1 LKQIIWPVLLG
12 ILILSGCNSSEEKE
26 ARDTAEAYMEAVKN
40 GDEFKEIYSVE
51 EFIDVFDYKY
61 LKTLEDNQEKR
72 TSKTTYEDWK
82 ALYEKAPDII
92 QSTFKEYKEN
102 KIESLELDNKYTNK
116 QYQVVK
122 NTGSVLEYW
131 DGESYTNNFV
141 FLYNVEIANEEGQ
154 KLYKKAEIAV
164 KQSYILNEETEE
176 YEEGYIIS
184 DITLR

>member
-1 LKQIIWPVLLG
+1 M
-12 ILILSGCNSSEEKE
+12 
-26 ARDTAEAYMEAVKN
+26 DAVKN
-40 GDEFKEIYSVE
+40 GEEFKELYSAE

-61 LKTLEDNQEKR
+61 LKTLEDNKEKR

-82 ALYEKAPDII
+82 SLYEKDPDLI
-92 QSTFKEYKEN
+92 QPTFKEYKDSI
-102 KIESLELDNKYTNK
+102 IESFESDTKK
-116 QYQVVK
+116 DYQVVE

-131 DGESYTNNFV
+131 DGESYINNFV

-154 KLYKKAEIAV
+154 KLYKKAEITV